1 MSVLGFSLT
10 VSALGLASAET
21 FFAGGALA
29 VLAESP
35 QPAITAAAAASMVQR
50 VMTTSEG
57 TVSEFPPDLEVYTWS
72 DAKLVR

>member
-1 MSVLGFSLT
+1 MSVCGFSLT

-21 FFAGGALA
+21 FFVAGAGEL
-29 VLAESP
+29 LAESP

-57 TVSEFPPDLEVYTWS
+57 TMSGFPSGPWVYTWS